1 MAYHMAALAMTL
13 NDLESYFFAC
23 NLLNSRTSGSV
34 ACIIY
39 DVFIHVGLLQG
50 FSDLAQIT

>member
-39 DVFIHVGLLQG
+39 DVFIHVSLLQG